1 MRITP
6 TSALPV
12 ETGEMALEMQR
23 LQLVL
28 IYEANLEGQPSSTS
42 IIRILPREGKM
53 GVKELWLD
61 DRRQGEFGLF
71 DKNPTVSY
79 SAILCHQII
88 GLGGY
93 KNGYKPVKKRE
104 RGREGKR

>member
-1 MRITP
+1 MLDTVQHQPRGLCCRAMKITP
-6 TSALPV
+6 TSALQV

-53 GVKELWLD
+53 GVKELWLN
-61 DRRQGEFGLF
+61 DRRHGEFGLS
-71 DKNPTVSY
+71 DKKMSPMVPFSLI
-79 SAILCHQII
+79 SPWAL
-88 GLGGY
+88 
-93 KNGYKPVKKRE
+93 E
-104 RGREGKR
+104 DA